1 MVKFSECG
9 NGRNLEYAF
18 TDFDGRIADVFESA
32 CRTAFSAVKDA
43 VLEDCKTLR
52 AAVEDAALHDERYAD
67 NRELLEEVTG
77 HLSAYGQ
84 ERQMERAGTDFARA
98 FSECMEGFYKACC
111 FDRDFMKAVKMLGT
125 EGRDRISKTL
135 ASRDGYTKLNL
146 GLHKAFL
153 EFEDILRFDDGSV
166 QKILRA
172 VDQVDLACALK
183 ISSDELKAKIFGN
196 MSRSAGEMLQ
206 EDMEAVKPVLKSTVH
221 VKESGLPCNIRCG
234 CDREWSL
241 EPYLDGQQKPRF
253 AEVIRFENRRGRE
266 PGYDRRNDLCMTIS
280 DTPEILEGRDKCVLS
295 DDEIRRIKD
304 FVITNREAILA
315 HARGETD
322 SCEFQEACRKNG
334 SPL

>member
-1 MVKFSECG
+1 MRF
-9 NGRNLEYAF
+9 
-18 TDFDGRIADVFESA
+18 
-32 CRTAFSAVKDA
+32 CRTARP
-43 VLEDCKTLR
+43 LR
-52 AAVEDAALHDERYAD
+52 AAVEDAAIHDERYAD

-84 ERQMERAGTDFARA
+84 ERQMERVGTDFARA

-111 FDRDFMKAVKMLGT
+111 FDRDFMKAVRMLGT

-206 EDMEAVKPVLKSTVH
+206 EDMEAVKPVLKSTVQEKQRKILDVVEEMLACRELYWPEEC